1 MNGRFVTSSLWTVA
15 LVLGISAPIHAE
27 SFPMR
32 GPTDSRIR
40 TVLYSP
46 DEVVRLYGFVGYHL
60 DLEFASDEVFVGLS
74 AGDPE
79 AVTYSAHENVLTL
92 RPKAASSQ
100 MNLTVSTSKR
110 RYYFEYAISARSTS
124 RFADEVMYAVRF
136 MYPANPV
143 GQQSLTPEE
152 RVARDLAL
160 AQKNRPRNVDYWF
173 CGDSSIM
180 PVAASDD
187 GVHTR
192 LTFAPKAE
200 LPAIF
205 VNNDDGSESLL
216 NFNMDDG
223 DVVIHR
229 VAARFIVRRGRLT
242 GCIVNKHFAGGG
254 ERLDSGT
261 IAPEVTRERKGFP

>member
-1 MNGRFVTSSLWTVA
+1 MKDFLTWTAWIV
-15 LVLGISAPIHAE
+15 LLLGINGQIHAE
-27 SFPMR
+27 SVPMR
-32 GPTDSRIR
+32 EPTDSRIR

-60 DLEFASDEVFVGLS
+60 DLEFASDEAFLGLS

-100 MNLTVSTSKR
+100 MNLTVSTTKR
-110 RYYFEYAISARSTS
+110 RYYFEYTIAAHSTS

-136 MYPANPV
+136 MYPASQPKEA
-143 GQQSLTPEE
+143 LTPEQQ
-152 RVARDLAL
+152 VSRDLAL

-173 CGDSSIM
+173 CGEGAIK
-180 PVAASDD
+180 PTAASDD

-192 LTFAPKAE
+192 LTFAAKAE

-205 VNNDDGSESLL
+205 VSNDDGSESLL
-216 NFNMDDG
+216 NFNMDSG

-229 VAARFIVRRGRLT
+229 VAPKFIVRRGRLT
-242 GCIVNKHFAGGG
+242 GCIVNKGFSGSG
-254 ERLDSGT
+254 ERLESGT
-261 IAPEVTRERKGFP
+261 ITPEVTRERKGVFP